1 MKVNDLLLA
10 ALKLLD
16 QPIEDAEGTW
26 PHAAAVLTRQAIEE
40 TMSRW
45 WKHVEPDMNAANWNE
60 KWLALPSYLGRS
72 PVVGEAH
79 YAWSVLSDACHHRA
93 YEIGL
98 TEAELRSLLIK
109 ANDFARLVSDR
120 LANRQI
126 RIERVAAAALPV
138 A

>member
-1 MKVNDLLLA
+1 MNVNDLLRA
-10 ALKLLD
+10 ALRLLD
-16 QPIEDAEGTW
+16 EPIEAAEGTW
-26 PHAAAVLTRQAIEE
+26 PHAAAVLTRQAIEA
-40 TMSRW
+40 TVSLW
-45 WKHVEPDMNAANWNE
+45 WKQVEPEMNAANWTE

-72 PVVGEAH
+72 PVVGHAH

-120 LANRQI
+120 LASRQI
-126 RIERVAAAALPV
+126 RIRKVAAAD
-138 A
+138 